1 MIGKPAQKM
10 SRFFLFFQE
19 NLFTYSIVS
28 VKLYAVY

>member
-1 MIGKPAQKM
+1 MR
-10 SRFFLFFQE
+10 RFFLFFRE